1 MDFLALL
8 FVVGIAV
15 AFMLCCARGFA
26 WYACGVRACRFTMFW
41 CNFVA
46 GFWLWFVLICAVSI
60 LVGCLRP
67 GRGFGLVVLICC
79 FDCRLLELVVCGCV
93 CVFCGLIAGCGLS
106 WRGFGCGLRCL
117 VWRF

>member
-1 MDFLALL
+1 MTLVCVDLCGFYSGWLLA
-8 FVVGIAV
+8 
-15 AFMLCCARGFA
+15 
-26 WYACGVRACRFTMFW
+26 
-41 CNFVA
+41 
-46 GFWLWFVLICAVSI
+46 
-60 LVGCLRP
+60 P

-117 VWRF
+117 VWRFECWCFDF